1 MVEPLADREED
12 GSGSVGQA
20 EFVVASGQ
28 AAPLL
33 HVAVATLDDVA
44 AAAVLLLV
52 ARFGDHCLDPATA
65 QNLAEGIA
73 CAGMTSI

>member
-1 MVEPLADREED
+1 MVEPLADRAED

-44 AAAVLLLV
+44 AAVGLRVEADGS
-52 ARFGDHCLDPATA
+52 AAA
-65 QNLAEGIA
+65 
-73 CAGMTSI
+73 